1 MDSSGI
7 VFSSIPEVISVYSLV
22 GLQPSGNGSK
32 KENPES
38 TDPGLSAR
46 HEPVTQP
53 MADDQKPDSILCFQ
67 PSSGLY
73 CSRRRLLRL

>member
-7 VFSSIPEVISVYSLV
+7 VFSSIPEVISVYFFGWMTTV
-22 GLQPSGNGSK
+22 RQWEQK

-67 PSSGLY
+67 PSPGLC
-73 CSRRRLLRL
+73 CSRRRLRL